1 MRRDVVRSLAIACD
15 DGGPS
20 VQLTQSNEGMPMSK
34 LTDILLRKRV
44 VDTEEKSTHLNRAL
58 GKWHLTLLGIGAV
71 IGTGIFVLTGSA
83 AARADGAGPAIV
95 LSFIFTAIA
104 CGLAALCYAEFAS
117 MVPVAGSAY
126 TYAYAAFGEIFAWI
140 IGWDLILEYA
150 IGNVGVAI
158 GWSGYFN
165 SIMAELGIH
174 IPAWLTVDPMTVHN
188 VIASPTSY
196 SDAVV
201 AKVSLA
207 TASTP
212 LAGMYFNLPAFI
224 VVCLVTTLLSIGIKE
239 SANANN
245 ILVVLKL
252 VMIGLFLFVGV
263 RHVDFATHWA
273 EFAPNG
279 FSGILTGA
287 ALVFFAY
294 IGFDAVSTT
303 SEECRDPQRDVP
315 FGMIASLFICTI
327 LYVLVAIVLTGIVP
341 LKELNNA
348 EPVAAALRVVG
359 ENNVATIIAFG
370 AVLSISSVLLVLQ
383 FSQTRIF
390 YSMSRDGLLPE
401 KLSEVH
407 PRFKTPIWATLL
419 TGAMVGLPAALIDIT
434 VAAEL
439 SNIGTLFAF
448 AMVAIGVLIL
458 RYQIP
463 EARRLFRV
471 PFPIIV
477 CPACAIMCFVLM
489 CGLPLD
495 TWIRF
500 FVWMAIGLFLYFCFV
515 LPRRMKSVSDA
526 A

>member
-1 MRRDVVRSLAIACD
+1 
-15 DGGPS
+15 
-20 VQLTQSNEGMPMSK
+20 MSK

-44 VDTEEKSTHLNRAL
+44 VDTEETSTHLNRTL

-83 AARADGAGPAIV
+83 AARPDGAGPAIV
-95 LSFIFTAIA
+95 LSFVFTAIA

-117 MVPVAGSAY
+117 MVPVSGSAY

-165 SIMAELGIH
+165 SILNEVGIH
-174 IPAWLTVDPMTVHN
+174 MPAWLTVDPMTVHN
-188 VIASPTSY
+188 VIANPGNY
-196 SDAVV
+196 SEAVA
-201 AKVSLA
+201 AKVKLA
-207 TASTP
+207 TESTP
-212 LAGMYFNLPAFI
+212 IAGMYFNLPAFI
-224 VVCLVTTLLSIGIKE
+224 VVGLVTTLLSIGVKE

-245 ILVVLKL
+245 VLVLLKL
-252 VMIGLFLFVGV
+252 CMIALFLFVGV

-279 FSGILTGA
+279 FPGILTGA

-315 FGMIASLFICTI
+315 FGMIASLAICTV
-327 LYVLVAIVLTGIVP
+327 LYVLVAIVLTGMVP

-348 EPVAAALRVVG
+348 EPVAAALRAVG
-359 ENNVATIIAFG
+359 SETAATVIAFG

-390 YSMSRDGLLPE
+390 YSMSRDGLLPS
-401 KLSEVH
+401 KLSQVH

-419 TGAMVGLPAALIDIT
+419 TGAMVGFPAALVDIS

-458 RYQIP
+458 RYQVP

-471 PFPIIV
+471 PVPIVI
-477 CPACAIMCFVLM
+477 CPLCAIMCLILM
-489 CGLPLD
+489 LGLPLD
-495 TWIRF
+495 TWLRF
-500 FVWMAIGLFLYFCFV
+500 FIWMGVGLSIYFCFV
-515 LPRRMKSVSDA
+515 LPSRMKSSPDA